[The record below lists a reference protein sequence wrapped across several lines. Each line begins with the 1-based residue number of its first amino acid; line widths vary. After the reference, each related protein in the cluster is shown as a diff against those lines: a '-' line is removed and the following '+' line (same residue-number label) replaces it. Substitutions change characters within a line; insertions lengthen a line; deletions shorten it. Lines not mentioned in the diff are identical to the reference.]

1 MTGGL
6 ENLQVVV
13 NGRLQ
18 DLAAGTTLSALLAE
32 LKVPS
37 KGVAV
42 EVNEQIVPRASHESW
57 QLNSGDRVEVVSFV
71 GGG

>member
-1 MTGGL
+1 MTGGP

-13 NGRLQ
+13 NGRPQ
-18 DLAAGTTLSALLAE
+18 DLAAGMTLSALLAE

-42 EVNEQIVPRASHESW
+42 EVNEQIVPRASQESW
-57 QLNSGDRVEVVSFV
+57 QLKSGDRVEVVSFV

>member
-1 MTGGL
+1 MTGGP

-18 DLAAGTTLSALLAE
+18 DLAVGTTLSALLAE